1 LRFLNISTE
10 TTPETQQ
17 RQDSPED
24 KVFEQ
29 LLASKIRVDIKE
41 KKERAAKER
50 EMLTS
55 FLLTRRKVGGLYVLE
70 TIEWHRSWGF
80 SMYVLHFGFVCEWW
94 VARDLAYPMI
104 IA

>member
-1 LRFLNISTE
+1 VRKK
-10 TTPETQQ
+10 TTPETQH

-55 FLLTRRKVGGLYVLE
+55 FLPTHRKVGGLYVLE
-70 TIEWHRSWGF
+70 TIEGTALGASACMLCISASCANGGLPETW
-80 SMYVLHFGFVCEWW
+80 
-94 VARDLAYPMI
+94 PI
-104 IA
+104 Q